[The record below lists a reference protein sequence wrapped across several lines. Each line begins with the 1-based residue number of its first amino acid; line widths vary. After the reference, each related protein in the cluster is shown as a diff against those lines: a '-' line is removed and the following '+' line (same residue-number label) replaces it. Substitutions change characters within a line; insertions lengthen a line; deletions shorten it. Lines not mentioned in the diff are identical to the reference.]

1 MRSLS
6 DSSFSSSS
14 AWGRQRVASR
24 PSTERRARRRRAVDE
39 RRDESCRR
47 ADGSASPS
55 AGWGSNQRTHILE
68 DRCQE
73 GWQVAHGP
81 RRVRKRRGEGL
92 FASPVSSRRST
103 RSRRCVRAPSGFC
116 LRHAGSGRSTTHPF
130 MALRRPCTLAPTLLP
145 TRRCSHRSS
154 ARQTAAGSP
163 LCHER
168 LSIALSVVLALPSAA
183 CHPAARLAA
192 YQPPP
197 RQSSPTQEGKK
208 GGSRPGS
215 FTYSQSEL
223 AQDRCSCLCGRGRGS
238 GLRER
243 CLHRVRHSFCSS

>member
-14 AWGRQRVASR
+14 GWGRQRVASR

-39 RRDESCRR
+39 RRDESWRR

-55 AGWGSNQRTHILE
+55 AGWRSNQRTHILE
-68 DRCQE
+68 DWCQE

-81 RRVRKRRGEGL
+81 RRVRKREERAGSL
-92 FASPVSSRRST
+92 PLSRRVVQLVST
-103 RSRRCVRAPSGFC
+103 LRPNAYRFC
-116 LRHAGSGRSTTHPF
+116 LRHAGSGRSTTDPF
-130 MALRRPCTLAPTLLP
+130 MAPPPCTLAPTSCP

-154 ARQTAAGSP
+154 SP
-163 LCHER
+163 PDCCRFALCHER
-168 LSIALSVVLALPSAA
+168 LSIALSVVFALPSAA

-192 YQPPP
+192 YQPTS
-197 RQSSPTQEGKK
+197 RQSAPTQEGKE
-208 GGSRPGS
+208 GGSRPDS
-215 FTYSQSEL
+215 VTYSQSEL

-238 GLRER
+238 GLRKR